1 MSLNMDSYSLFIEKA
16 AKILPN
22 GAFLTTKD
30 MKKTNTMTIGWGTF
44 GFQWGMPTVEVMV
57 RKSRYT
63 KGLLDKSMEFTLTFP
78 TSEDMKSA
86 LAYCG
91 KKSGRDCD
99 KIKDSDLSLI
109 PAKEVSTPVV
119 SCKGLVFECK
129 IVSKSEMDP
138 SLVSSEVADKW
149 YKNGDFH
156 TLYYAKVVDFYEI
169 S

>member
-30 MKKTNTMTIGWGTF
+30 NEKTNTMTIGWGTF

-57 RKSRYT
+57 RESRYT
-63 KGLLDKSMEFTLTFP
+63 KELLDKSMEFTLTFP
-78 TSEDMKSA
+78 AGEDMKTA

-99 KIKDSDLSLI
+99 KINDCELSLTS
-109 PAKEVSTPVV
+109 AKRISTPVI

-129 IVSKSEMDP
+129 VVSKAEMDP
-138 SLVSSEVADKW
+138 ALVSSDIIDKC